1 MDVIEKYG
9 ADALRYFLSTGSTP
23 GQDLRY
29 SDEKVESVW
38 NFINKIWNAS
48 RFALMNIGEDFTLAD
63 INLEGGKSLADKWI
77 LTRLN
82 ETIADVT
89 RLSEDYE
96 FGEVGRA
103 LYNFIWDDF
112 CDWYI
117 EMAKVPM
124 THGTDEEK
132 QMTRSVLLYTL
143 DKILKMLHPFM
154 PFVTDEIYQTINK
167 ETSIVVSEWPKVDDA
182 LNFDDASAE
191 MELLVNIIKSVRT
204 TRNEVNTP
212 LSKPIDIKL
221 EVKDDNRRAAVERNK
236 HYIERFT
243 NPENLTIAASID
255 KGDDDKTDVVK
266 GATVVL
272 PLAGLINKEEEIA
285 RLEKEL
291 ERLNGELK
299 RVSGKLNNEKF
310 VSNAPEKIVE
320 EERQK
325 QAGYQTQY
333 EEVETRLV
341 SMRGVE

>member
-1 MDVIEKYG
+1 
-9 ADALRYFLSTGSTP
+9 
-23 GQDLRY
+23 
-29 SDEKVESVW
+29 
-38 NFINKIWNAS
+38 
-48 RFALMNIGEDFTLAD
+48 MNIGEDFTLAD
-63 INLEGGKSLADKWI
+63 INLAGEKSLADKWI

-89 RLSEDYE
+89 RLSDDYE
-96 FGEVGRA
+96 FGEVGRV

-124 THGTDEEK
+124 NDGTEAEK

-143 DKILKMLHPFM
+143 DKILKMLHPYM
-154 PFVTDEIYQTINK
+154 PFVTDEIYQTINT
-167 ETSIVVSEWPKVDDA
+167 ETSIVVSSWPTVDDS
-182 LNFDDASAE
+182 LTFEDASAE

-243 NPENLTIAASID
+243 NPERLTIAASID
-255 KGDDDKTDVVK
+255 KHDDDKTDVVK

-291 ERLNGELK
+291 DRLNGELK

-310 VSNAPEKIVE
+310 VSNAPEKIVD

-325 QAGYQTQY
+325 QAGYQAQY
-333 EEVETRLV
+333 EEVEARLN
-341 SMRGVE
+341 SLRGVE